1 MKKWLKLWILAT
13 AVVAASS
20 FVLTQVSADPAP
32 EVRVVIEEWQNSCAL
47 SGYDFWTISASA
59 TDTVLSGID
68 NDLTCTLLKSASWD
82 INAQL
87 TNLVGNADSGHV
99 ISGSNFTIT
108 TTPTAN
114 TYSWSLT
121 SHATTALNDAVASN
135 NTNVL
140 YSKEQY
146 KVWTIVTA
154 KVTLEGVVNAWQEVD
169 TYQGQLNITVPNS

>member
-32 EVRVVIEEWQNSCAL
+32 EVKVVITEWQNSCAL

-59 TDTVLSGID
+59 TDTILTWIT
-68 NDLTCTLLKSASWD
+68 NDLTCTLLRSASWD
-82 INAQL
+82 ITSQL
-87 TNLVGNADSGHV
+87 TDLTGQVAGHE
-99 ISGSNFTIT
+99 IEASNFKIT
-108 TTPTAN
+108 TTPAAN

-121 SHATTALNDAVASN
+121 STATTALADADASV
-135 NTNVL
+135 NTNKL

-146 KVWTIVTA
+146 KVWTIVSA
-154 KVTLEGVVNAWQEVD
+154 KVTLYGVVNAWQEVD